1 METKLEL
8 FKNVMYYMFKEGTLP
23 ELDRDDFVC
32 MWEALMEKWEIK
44 MEEEKW
50 ERFLDDINVVKSENY
65 IWFSEIFNK
74 YFYE

>member
-23 ELDRDDFVC
+23 EMDLDDFVC
-32 MWEALMEKWEIK
+32 VWEALMDKWEIK
-44 MEEEKW
+44 KEEEKW
-50 ERFLDDINVVKSENY
+50 ERFIYDINCKKSDDY
-65 IWFSEIFNK
+65 IWFSETFNK

>member
-8 FKNVMYYMFKEGTLP
+8 FKNVMYYMFKEETLP
-23 ELDRDDFVC
+23 ELDMDDFVC

-65 IWFSEIFNK
+65 IWFNNTFNK

>member
-23 ELDRDDFVC
+23 EMDLDDFVC
-32 MWEALMEKWEIK
+32 VWEALMEKWEIK
-44 MEEEKW
+44 IEDWKW
-50 ERFLDDINVVKSENY
+50 EKFINDINVSKSDNLLF
-65 IWFSEIFNK
+65 FSDLFDT